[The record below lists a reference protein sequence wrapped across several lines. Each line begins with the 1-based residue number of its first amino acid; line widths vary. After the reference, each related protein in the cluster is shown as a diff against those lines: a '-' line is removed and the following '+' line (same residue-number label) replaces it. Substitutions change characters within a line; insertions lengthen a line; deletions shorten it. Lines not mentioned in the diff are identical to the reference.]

1 MATAT
6 EVRVKPG
13 DRRDNEIDKIYRQ
26 LIKHAGS
33 DLHMQVGKA
42 AHLAGPRHAARTADG
57 ADHQGADVGAVR
69 SRSSASATS
78 KIYEET
84 GGCDFSYV
92 VDARR
97 RAVAVPREHADANG
111 QPRHGFAKS
120 RAVDPQLR
128 GAVSAARSWRSCA
141 SSTREWCC
149 WPGVTGSGKST
160 TIASMLDWINHN
172 MRKHI
177 LTIED
182 PIEFVYTPDK
192 CLINQ
197 REVGIDVK
205 DFKIAMKHAVR
216 EDPDI
221 MLVGEMRDM
230 ETFETAMHAAETG
243 HLVFGTIHASSAP
256 STIGRILDLFPTDM
270 HKALRGSMDF
280 NMRGIVAQKLLKT
293 ICEDGK
299 GPGRVPIVE
308 IMTFNP
314 TVRKLILEGEDE
326 KLPAAMRIGKDEGMQ
341 RFNESLYD
349 FLQKDMISP
358 RRGVRD
364 FAQRRGTEDDDQ
376 GNRRERG
383 GDPVIGGRG
392 GSSRTVWQQREM
404 GREAVPVHR
413 LERSSGCWLPP
424 CLRLLC

>member
-6 EVRVKPG
+6 DVRVKTTE
-13 DRRDNEIDKIYRQ
+13 RRDNEIDKIFRQ

-42 AHLAGPRHAARTADG
+42 PILRVRGTLRELQMEPITRERMWELFDPMISARD
-57 ADHQGADVGAVR
+57 R
-69 SRSSASATS
+69 
-78 KIYEET
+78 KIYDET

-92 VDARR
+92 VVHEGEPWRFR
-97 RAVAVPREHADANG
+97 VNMLMQMGNPGMV
-111 QPRHGFAKS
+111 S
-120 RAVDPQLR
+120 RKVERSIPNFDGLYLPPIMEQLCKFDQ
-128 GAVSAARSWRSCA
+128 GMVLLA
-141 SSTREWCC
+141 
-149 WPGVTGSGKST
+149 GVTGSGKST
-160 TIASMLDWINHN
+160 TIASMLDWVNHN

-182 PIEFVYTPDK
+182 PIEFVYTPEK

-197 REVGIDVK
+197 REVGIDVS
-205 DFKIAMKHAVR
+205 DFKTAMKHAVR

-256 STIGRILDLFPTDM
+256 STVGRILDLFPTAM

-280 NMRGIVAQKLLKT
+280 NMRAIVAQKLLKT

-326 KLPAAMRIGKDEGMQ
+326 KLPAAMRIGKEEGMQ

-349 FLQKDMISP
+349 FLQRDMIS
-358 RRGVRD
+358 
-364 FAQRRGTEDDDQ
+364 
-376 GNRRERG
+376 
-383 GDPVIGGRG
+383 
-392 GSSRTVWQQREM
+392 
-404 GREAVPVHR
+404 
-413 LERSSGCWLPP
+413 RSAAFEISPNVEELKMLIKGIDVKGAAIL
-424 CLRLLC
+424 

>member
-6 EVRVKPG
+6 DVRVKSSE
-13 DRRDNEIDKIYRQ
+13 RRDNEIDKIYRQ
-26 LIKHAGS
+26 LIKHNGS
-33 DLHMQVGKA
+33 DLHMQVGKPPI
-42 AHLAGPRHAARTADG
+42 LR
-57 ADHQGADVGAVR
+57 VR
-69 SRSSASATS
+69 GTLRELQMEPITKERMWELFDPMISERDR

-92 VDARR
+92 VVHEGDPWRFR
-97 RAVAVPREHADANG
+97 VNMLMQMGNPGMV
-111 QPRHGFAKS
+111 S
-120 RAVDPQLR
+120 RKVERFIPNFEGLFLPPIMEQLCKFDQ
-128 GAVSAARSWRSCA
+128 GMVLLA
-141 SSTREWCC
+141 
-149 WPGVTGSGKST
+149 GVTGSGKST

-256 STIGRILDLFPTDM
+256 STIGRILDLFPNDM
-270 HKALRGSMDF
+270 HKALRSSMDF
-280 NMRGIVAQKLLKT
+280 NMRGIIAQKLLKT

-326 KLPAAMRIGKDEGMQ
+326 KLPAAMRIGKEEGMQ
-341 RFNESLYD
+341 RFNESLYA
-349 FLQKDMISP
+349 FLQKDMISRAAAFEISP
-358 RRGVRD
+358 NVEELKMMIKGIDVK
-364 FAQRRGTEDDDQ
+364 AAA
-376 GNRRERG
+376 
-383 GDPVIGGRG
+383 I
-392 GSSRTVWQQREM
+392 
-404 GREAVPVHR
+404 
-413 LERSSGCWLPP
+413 L
-424 CLRLLC
+424 

>member
-6 EVRVKPG
+6 EVRVKTPE
-13 DRRDNEIDKIYRQ
+13 RRDNEIDKIFRQ
-26 LIKHAGS
+26 LIKHSGS
-33 DLHMQVGKA
+33 DLHMQVGKPPI
-42 AHLAGPRHAARTADG
+42 LR
-57 ADHQGADVGAVR
+57 VR
-69 SRSSASATS
+69 GTLRELQMEPITRERMWELFDPMISERDR

-92 VDARR
+92 VNYEGDPWRFR
-97 RAVAVPREHADANG
+97 VNMLMQMGSPGMV
-111 QPRHGFAKS
+111 S
-120 RAVDPQLR
+120 RKVERFIPNFEGLFLPPIMEQLCKFDQ
-128 GAVSAARSWRSCA
+128 GMILLA
-141 SSTREWCC
+141 
-149 WPGVTGSGKST
+149 GVTGSGKST
-160 TIASMLDWINHN
+160 TIASMLDWVNHN

-182 PIEFVYTPDK
+182 PIEFVYTPEK

-205 DFKIAMKHAVR
+205 DFKTAMKHAVR

-256 STIGRILDLFPTDM
+256 STIGRILDLFPTAM

-280 NMRGIVAQKLLKT
+280 NMRAIVAQKLLKT

-314 TVRKLILEGEDE
+314 TVRKLILEGEDD

-349 FLQKDMISP
+349 FLKRDMISRAAAFEISP
-358 RRGVRD
+358 NVEELKMLIKGIDVKG
-364 FAQRRGTEDDDQ
+364 AA
-376 GNRRERG
+376 
-383 GDPVIGGRG
+383 I
-392 GSSRTVWQQREM
+392 
-404 GREAVPVHR
+404 
-413 LERSSGCWLPP
+413 L
-424 CLRLLC
+424 

>member
-6 EVRVKPG
+6 DVRVKSSE
-13 DRRDNEIDKIYRQ
+13 RRDNEIDKIYRQ
-26 LIKHAGS
+26 LIKYNGS
-33 DLHMQVGKA
+33 DLHMQVGKPPI
-42 AHLAGPRHAARTADG
+42 LR
-57 ADHQGADVGAVR
+57 VR
-69 SRSSASATS
+69 GTLRELQMEPITRERMWELFDPMISDKDR
-78 KIYEET
+78 KIYDET

-92 VDARR
+92 VVHEGDPWRFR
-97 RAVAVPREHADANG
+97 VNMLMQMGSPGMV
-111 QPRHGFAKS
+111 S
-120 RAVDPQLR
+120 RKVERFIPNFDGLFLPPIMEQLCKFDQ
-128 GAVSAARSWRSCA
+128 GMVLLA
-141 SSTREWCC
+141 
-149 WPGVTGSGKST
+149 GVTGSGKST

-256 STIGRILDLFPTDM
+256 STIGRILDLFPNDM
-270 HKALRGSMDF
+270 HKALRSSMDF

-341 RFNESLYD
+341 RFNESLYA
-349 FLQKDMISP
+349 FLQKDMISRAAAFEISP
-358 RRGVRD
+358 NVEELKMMIKGIDVK
-364 FAQRRGTEDDDQ
+364 AAA
-376 GNRRERG
+376 
-383 GDPVIGGRG
+383 I
-392 GSSRTVWQQREM
+392 
-404 GREAVPVHR
+404 
-413 LERSSGCWLPP
+413 L
-424 CLRLLC
+424 

>member
-6 EVRVKPG
+6 DVRVKSTEK
-13 DRRDNEIDKIYRQ
+13 RENEIDKIFRQ
-26 LIKHAGS
+26 LIKHSGS

-42 AHLAGPRHAARTADG
+42 PILR
-57 ADHQGADVGAVR
+57 VR
-69 SRSSASATS
+69 GTLRELQMEPITKERMWELFDPMISERDK

-92 VDARR
+92 VVHDGEPWRFR
-97 RAVAVPREHADANG
+97 VNMLMQMGNPGMV
-111 QPRHGFAKS
+111 S
-120 RAVDPQLR
+120 RKVERSIPNFEGLYLPPIMEQLCKFDQ
-128 GAVSAARSWRSCA
+128 GMVLLA
-141 SSTREWCC
+141 
-149 WPGVTGSGKST
+149 GVTGSGKST
-160 TIASMLDWINHN
+160 TIASMLNWVNHN

-197 REVGIDVK
+197 REVGLDVK

-256 STIGRILDLFPTDM
+256 STVGRILDLFPQAM

-280 NMRGIVAQKLLKT
+280 NMRAIVAQKLLKT

-341 RFNESLYD
+341 RFNESLYA
-349 FLQKDMISP
+349 FLQKDMIS
-358 RRGVRD
+358 
-364 FAQRRGTEDDDQ
+364 
-376 GNRRERG
+376 
-383 GDPVIGGRG
+383 
-392 GSSRTVWQQREM
+392 
-404 GREAVPVHR
+404 
-413 LERSSGCWLPP
+413 RSAAFEISPNVEELKMLIKGIDVKGAAIL
-424 CLRLLC
+424 

>member
-6 EVRVKPG
+6 DVRVKSSE
-13 DRRDNEIDKIYRQ
+13 RRDNEIDKIYRQ
-26 LIKHAGS
+26 LIKHNGS
-33 DLHMQVGKA
+33 DLHMQVGKPPI
-42 AHLAGPRHAARTADG
+42 LR
-57 ADHQGADVGAVR
+57 VR
-69 SRSSASATS
+69 GTLRELQMEPITRERMWELFDPMISDRDR
-78 KIYEET
+78 KIYDET

-92 VDARR
+92 VVHEGEPWRFR
-97 RAVAVPREHADANG
+97 VNMLMQMGNPGMV
-111 QPRHGFAKS
+111 S
-120 RAVDPQLR
+120 RKVERFIPNFEGLFLPPIMEQLCKFDQ
-128 GAVSAARSWRSCA
+128 GMILLA
-141 SSTREWCC
+141 
-149 WPGVTGSGKST
+149 GVTGSGKST
-160 TIASMLDWINHN
+160 TIASMLNWINHN

-256 STIGRILDLFPTDM
+256 STIGRILDLFPNDM
-270 HKALRGSMDF
+270 HKALRSSMDF

-293 ICEDGK
+293 ICEEGK

-341 RFNESLYD
+341 RFNESLYS
-349 FLQKDMISP
+349 FLQKDMISRAAAFEISP
-358 RRGVRD
+358 NVEELKMLIKGIDVK
-364 FAQRRGTEDDDQ
+364 AAA
-376 GNRRERG
+376 
-383 GDPVIGGRG
+383 I
-392 GSSRTVWQQREM
+392 
-404 GREAVPVHR
+404 
-413 LERSSGCWLPP
+413 L
-424 CLRLLC
+424 

>member
-6 EVRVKPG
+6 DVRVKSTEK
-13 DRRDNEIDKIYRQ
+13 RENEIDKIFRQ
-26 LIKHAGS
+26 LIKHNGS

-42 AHLAGPRHAARTADG
+42 PILR
-57 ADHQGADVGAVR
+57 VR
-69 SRSSASATS
+69 GTLRELQMEPITKERMWELFDPMISERDK
-78 KIYEET
+78 KIYEDT

-92 VDARR
+92 VVHDGEPWRFR
-97 RAVAVPREHADANG
+97 VNMLMQMGNPGMV
-111 QPRHGFAKS
+111 S
-120 RAVDPQLR
+120 RKVERSIPNFEGLFLPPIMEQLCKFDQ
-128 GAVSAARSWRSCA
+128 GMVLLA
-141 SSTREWCC
+141 
-149 WPGVTGSGKST
+149 GVTGSGKST
-160 TIASMLDWINHN
+160 TIASMLNWVNHN

-197 REVGIDVK
+197 REVGLDVK

-256 STIGRILDLFPTDM
+256 STVGRILDLFPQAM

-280 NMRGIVAQKLLKT
+280 NMRAIVAQKLLKT
-293 ICEDGK
+293 ICEEGK

-326 KLPAAMRIGKDEGMQ
+326 KLPAAMRIGKEEGMQ
-341 RFNESLYD
+341 RFNESLYA
-349 FLQKDMISP
+349 FLQQDMIS
-358 RRGVRD
+358 
-364 FAQRRGTEDDDQ
+364 
-376 GNRRERG
+376 
-383 GDPVIGGRG
+383 
-392 GSSRTVWQQREM
+392 
-404 GREAVPVHR
+404 
-413 LERSSGCWLPP
+413 RSAAFEISPNVEELKMLIKGIDVKGAAIL
-424 CLRLLC
+424 